1 MTENRMEMHKT
12 TGAPPPPPPRQM
24 LTTLFEEC
32 ITAISAD
39 HVMPQSFPALT
50 PPGRTLVIAIGKA
63 AAEMAAIAG
72 QRLSGAVSG
81 LIVTREGHAVESGRL
96 DPRFTLIE
104 AGHPIP
110 DSESMMAAEAA
121 LAQARALEP
130 GDRLLMLVS
139 GGGSA
144 LLALPAEGVSL
155 TDKQAVTQ
163 SLLQS
168 GAMISEINCVR
179 KHLSRIKGGRLAV
192 AAAPATVQ
200 TFIISDIPGDDPSF
214 VASGPTVA
222 DSTSLA
228 DARDIMERYAIKAPQ
243 AVMDA
248 LADPANET
256 PSPDALGLA
265 GSEVR
270 VIACARDAL
279 SASAKLAESLGC
291 QVTNLGDRLQAEAR
305 HLGTAHAALACRLAK
320 DGKRQVILS
329 GGETTVRV
337 TNTRGRGGRNL
348 EYLLGLAIALDGA
361 PHIHAIA
368 CDTDGIDGTEN
379 NAGGIIGPDT
389 LKRAEALGL
398 DPHQALHDNQ
408 TYSFFKALGDL
419 VVTGPTRTNVNDFRA
434 ILIEAPIAAEP

>member
-1 MTENRMEMHKT
+1 MTETNDVTPRI
-12 TGAPPPPPPRQM
+12 TGAPPSPRRM
-24 LTTLFEEC
+24 LETLFEEC
-32 ITAISAD
+32 ITAISAR
-39 HVMPQSFPALT
+39 HVMPPVFPPLR
-50 PPGRTLVIAIGKA
+50 PPNRTLVIAIGKA

-72 QRLSGAVSG
+72 ERLSGSVSG
-81 LIVTREGHAVESGRL
+81 LIVTREGHGMEAGQR
-96 DPRFTLIE
+96 DPRFELIE
-104 AGHPIP
+104 AGHPLP
-110 DSESMMAAEAA
+110 DAQSMAAAQAA
-121 LAQARALEP
+121 LEQASALEP

-144 LLALPAEGVSL
+144 LMALPAGGVSL
-155 TDKQAVTQ
+155 ADKQAVTQ

-200 TFIISDIPGDDPSF
+200 TFIISDVPGDDPSF

-222 DSTSLA
+222 DPTTLA
-228 DARDIMERYAIKAPQ
+228 DARDIVERYAIRAPKS
-243 AVMDA
+243 VMDA
-248 LADPANET
+248 LHAPANET

-270 VIACARDAL
+270 ILACARDAL
-279 SASAKLAESLGC
+279 IASAKLAESLGY
-291 QVTNLGDRLQAEAR
+291 QVIDLGDRLQAEAR
-305 HLGTAHAALACRLAK
+305 YLGTGHASLARRLAG
-320 DGKRQVILS
+320 DGQRRVILS

-337 TNTRGRGGRNL
+337 TNAQGRGGRNL

-361 PHIHAIA
+361 PNIHAIA

-389 LKRAEALGL
+389 LRRAAALGL
-398 DPHQALHDNQ
+398 DPHQALRDNQ
-408 TYSFFKALGDL
+408 TYLFFKALGDL

-434 ILIEAPIAAEP
+434 ILIEEQL